1 MDTSDFEY
9 EIDQFFFGPCLG
21 AAVDDV
27 YSVDRKKRG
36 MAGAPHEVQI
46 DARPSGQ
53 NSAVGN
59 NKDGV
64 TRQPGIEH

>member
-1 MDTSDFEY
+1 MTT
-9 EIDQFFFGPCLG
+9 
-21 AAVDDV
+21 V

>member
-1 MDTSDFEY
+1 MT
-9 EIDQFFFGPCLG
+9 
-21 AAVDDV
+21 V

-36 MAGAPHEVQI
+36 MAGHLMRYKSMHVRVAKT
-46 DARPSGQ
+46 RP
-53 NSAVGN
+53 VGN